1 MDTPPEGAIWEAF
14 GFSIHGAYRVAEEDE
29 KITELPEPR
38 AYQVLSRK
46 AMLLA
51 FAGLRA
57 KPHIAALLAE
67 DPFSVGLYCSSE
79 KGPGDLK
86 VAREMIGKAPEE
98 FAAVYKSNRSPK
110 RFFKEIANIPVSQL
124 GMFLGVTGP
133 HLAFTNSSWACIHA
147 LEQAEMDLETGAIRA
162 ALVCGAFAI
171 EDPIAVL
178 RLRRKLPPGASMVE
192 GAVALLLVAD
202 GTTTDWLSMRR
213 PFNGFSFGTADDLMQ
228 IAMEVQIR

>member
-1 MDTPPEGAIWEAF
+1 MDAPPESTVWEAF
-14 GFSIHGAYRVAEEDE
+14 GFGVPGAYRVVEEDE
-29 KITELPEPR
+29 KITELPEAR

-79 KGPGDLK
+79 KGPGDIK
-86 VAREMIGKAPEE
+86 VVREMIGKPPEE
-98 FAAVYKSNRSPK
+98 FAAVYKANRSPK

-124 GMFLGVTGP
+124 GMFLGINGP

-147 LEQAEMDLETGAIRA
+147 LEQAEMDLETGAVRA

-178 RLRRKLPPGASMVE
+178 RLRRTLPPGTSVVE
-192 GAVALLLVAD
+192 AAVALLLVAD
-202 GTTTDWLSMRR
+202 GTTTDWLSLRR
-213 PFNGFSFGTADDLMQ
+213 PLNGFSFGSANDLMQ
-228 IAMEVQIR
+228 IAMELQI